1 MPGKT
6 VPLSV
11 RVTDA
16 DAEFLARLDIAGAT
30 TPSEKLRALLTAERT
45 RGEGAGDPHRSF
57 EIIRDLLRPAQRG
70 IRLAEAEQG
79 ISF

>member
-45 RGEGAGDPHRSF
+45 RGEGAGEFGGAGLFRVAIAVPQ
-57 EIIRDLLRPAQRG
+57 ACARG
-70 IRLAEAEQG
+70 
-79 ISF
+79 